1 MPPCQ
6 GGEGGSIPP
15 GRTLTSIVKNAILE
29 SMTNAAK
36 TANIII
42 ALVGMFAIPF
52 AVLAAVPTVTTNPA
66 SNVTSTEARLNGYI
80 TASGI
85 KPLVVWAELGESSN
99 SFYFSTP
106 QDNYGAYTAVTYW
119 EKVIELQPNT
129 VYYFR
134 VVAQNPEGKTYGST
148 LSFKTG
154 SNGGAGISYSNPV
167 NSGSTPTSNSAGA
180 QAPSVTTMFATS
192 VTYNS
197 LTFNGYV
204 SPQGSNTYRW
214 FEWGNTQLFGNQSG
228 YAFAG
233 TQPNN
238 FAFTATG
245 LNPGTTYYFRAIAQ
259 NNAGV
264 VQGSMFSATT
274 LATNQSPVGTSSIVI
289 APLVSAKLPVGITTT
304 QATLNALAI
313 PGSASLVAGY
323 FEWGN
328 NQNSLTNGT
337 PPQQLQSS
345 GVTTLTHTVN
355 GLFSAT
361 TYYYRAVVQDANLTT
376 YRSAVVGFNTL
387 SHTGGS
393 GGQSS
398 PTPQSYATGQ
408 AASQLGG
415 PRQQQ
420 GSLAGWQAT
429 QKEPEET
436 EQQNGRGAAGAIF
449 FGTPAAGLVG
459 WLLVIVLLMISVI
472 LGLMLRKCKKNQ
484 RIPNEANGFREFPE

>member
-1 MPPCQ
+1 M
-6 GGEGGSIPP
+6 
-15 GRTLTSIVKNAILE
+15 V
-29 SMTNAAK
+29 
-36 TANIII
+36 
-42 ALVGMFAIPF
+42 LVAVFVIPF
-52 AVLAAVPTVTTNPA
+52 AVFAAVPSVTTNPA
-66 SNVTSTEARLNGYI
+66 ARVLSIEANLYGYVTV
-80 TASGI
+80 ASSQG
-85 KPLVVWAELGESSN
+85 PLVVWAEWGPTTALGNATEPKRVRDDATAYHFDDRIYSL
-99 SFYFSTP
+99 TP
-106 QDNYGAYTAVTYW
+106 GT
-119 EKVIELQPNT
+119 L
-129 VYYFR
+129 YYFR
-134 VVAQNPEGKTYGST
+134 IIAQNSEGKTYGST

-167 NSGSTPTSNSAGA
+167 NSGSTPTSNGTST

-245 LNPGTTYYFRAIAQ
+245 LSPGTTYYFRAVAQ

-274 LATNQSPVGTSSIVI
+274 LATNQSPVGTSSIII
-289 APLVSAKLPVGITTT
+289 APLVSAKLPVGITAT

-323 FEWGN
+323 FEWGSS
-328 NQNSLTNGT
+328 QNSLTNGT

-345 GVTTLTHTVN
+345 GVATLTHTVN
-355 GLFSAT
+355 GFSSAT

-387 SHTGGS
+387 SHTATPSPVKTPEEENS
-393 GGQSS
+393 GKPAL
-398 PTPQSYATGQ
+398 PTST
-408 AASQLGG
+408 
-415 PRQQQ
+415 QQ
-420 GSLAGWQAT
+420 
-429 QKEPEET
+429 KPEET

-449 FGTPAAGLVG
+449 FGTPSAGLIG
-459 WLLVIVLLMISVI
+459 WLLVIVLSVVSVI
-472 LGLMLRKCKKNQ
+472 LGVMLRKCKKNQ
-484 RIPNEANGFREFPE
+484 RIPNGTNGFREFPE